1 MSTMLRERRDS
12 MLPALVAA
20 ALLHAGIAALFLV
33 YAPEATHELIVSSV
47 PVTIVSDAPATAP
60 QDIPDVPSEPPAEV
74 AVEAAPPPPPPPVA
88 APPEPKPA
96 PQVKPTPT
104 PKPTPVKPPARPKPT
119 PAVSDNWLDSVA
131 DGPAT
136 PRKPT
141 RTTAAPPKPESH
153 PGGAPNRGPVS
164 LTGKAS
170 LALIS
175 RQVSRKWSPNCN
187 ASNLD
192 DINPVIRFQLDSTGR
207 LVGDPTYM
215 SGDPAAAHANGS
227 MAIAAMRQAAPFDDV
242 TDDLVGRTLELTFRA
257 SKVCA
262 GR

>member
-1 MSTMLRERRDS
+1 MTAMLRERRDS
-12 MLPALVAA
+12 MLPALIGA
-20 ALLHAGIAALFLV
+20 ALLHAGIAALFFI
-33 YAPEATHELIVSSV
+33 YAPQATHELIVSSV

-60 QDIPDVPSEPPAEV
+60 QDLPDVPTEPSAEL

-88 APPEPKPA
+88 APPEPTPA
-96 PQVKPTPT
+96 PQIRPTPR
-104 PKPTPVKPPARPKPT
+104 PTPVKPPAKPKPT

-131 DGPAT
+131 DGPAK

-141 RTTAAPPKPESH
+141 RTTAAPPRPETH
-153 PGGAPNRGPVS
+153 PGGAPNRGPIS

-175 RQVSRKWSPNCN
+175 KQVARKWSPNCN

-192 DINPVIRFQLDSTGR
+192 EINPVIRFQLDSTGR
-207 LVGDPTYM
+207 LVGDPLYV
-215 SGDPAAAHANGS
+215 SGDPAPAHANGS

-242 TDDLVGRTLELTFRA
+242 TDDLVGKTLQLTFIA
-257 SKVCA
+257 AKVCA